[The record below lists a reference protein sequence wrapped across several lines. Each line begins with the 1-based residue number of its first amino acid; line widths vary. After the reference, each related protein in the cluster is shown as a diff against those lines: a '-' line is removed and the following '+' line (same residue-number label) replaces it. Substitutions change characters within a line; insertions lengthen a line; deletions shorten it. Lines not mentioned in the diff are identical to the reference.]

1 MNTPSS
7 TRSPIA
13 GFPTPLRWSP
23 LLLVV
28 ALLAACGGDP
38 PIVCGEEGQVELF
51 TKDSELL
58 QPCFEDPEGEKLTLS
73 TRSADKA
80 IATSIVLGQ
89 AIRIK
94 AVSPGST
101 TVTVTAED
109 PGGQTASMDIQ
120 VLVPNRAPRAR
131 GRMSDVKTMIE
142 GVRQEVVNDYFSD
155 PDDQALVFSARPA
168 DPSVAS
174 AEVVDSLKLIVRGVG
189 NGTTTVTVV
198 ATDPGGL
205 TAEREMEVSV
215 VDPVMIFENAF
226 DDSGEL
232 SDWTR
237 NFASIG
243 SITGGRLYL
252 YNLYPGWFGLADR
265 TGLAVSDYVFAA
277 SVGRET
283 EDIVAGFMAIAPYV
297 SFATPYAFFFTLGYG
312 ENVLNHAG
320 DSNWRMAT
328 CCFWSSEGAFGG
340 ESDLIAEVGELNEIA
355 MSTRRGRMTFTIDG
369 EEMLD
374 IDMIARVW
382 PSLMTT
388 ARLAMYGLGGATR
401 QRGFWDWAS
410 VDAVDQTPDPE
421 SPPAFELGP
430 AEFEEFEL
438 GTMSAPGAKIPTI
451 EIRK

>member
-13 GFPTPLRWSP
+13 GFPTLLRWSP

-38 PIVCGEEGQVELF
+38 PTVCGEIGEVELF
-51 TKDSELL
+51 TKDSELI
-58 QPCFEDPEGEKLTLS
+58 QPCFEDPEGEKLTLT

-131 GRMSDVKTMIE
+131 GRLSDVKTMIE
-142 GVRQEVVNDYFSD
+142 GVRQVIVNENFSD
-155 PDDQALVFSARPA
+155 PDDQALVFSARSA

-174 AEVVDSLKLIVRGVG
+174 ADVKDSLKLIVIGTG
-189 NGTTTVTVV
+189 LGTTTVTVV

-205 TAEREMEVSV
+205 TAEREMEVSIV
-215 VDPVMIFENAF
+215 EPVMMF
-226 DDSGEL
+226 DDQFETTASL
-232 SDWTR
+232 SDWVR
-237 NFASIG
+237 NFASIA
-243 SITGGRLYL
+243 SISGGRLYL
-252 YNLYPGWFGLADR
+252 YNLYSGWFGLADR
-265 TGLAVSDYVFAA
+265 TGLAVSDYVFSA
-277 SVGRET
+277 SVGRDT
-283 EDIVAGFMAIAPYV
+283 EEVVAGFMAIAPYV
-297 SFATPYAFFFTLGYG
+297 NFATPYAFFFLLGYG
-312 ENVLNHAG
+312 ENVLGHAG

-328 CCFWSSEGAFGG
+328 CCGWSSEGAFGG
-340 ESDLIAEVGELNEIA
+340 ESDIVAEVGELNEIA
-355 MSTRRGRMTFTIDG
+355 MSTRRGRMIFTIDG
-369 EEMLD
+369 EEMFD

-382 PSLMTT
+382 PSILST

-410 VDAVDQTPDPE
+410 LEAVDQAADPE
-421 SPPAFELGP
+421 APAFELGP

-438 GTMSAPGAKIPTI
+438 ATMSAPGAKIPTI

>member
-13 GFPTPLRWSP
+13 GFPTLLRWSP

-38 PIVCGEEGQVELF
+38 PTVCGEIGQIELF
-51 TKDSELL
+51 TKDSELI
-58 QPCFEDPEGEKLTLS
+58 QPCFEDPEGEKLTLT
-73 TRSADKA
+73 TRSADVA

-131 GRMSDVKTMIE
+131 GRLSDVKTMIE
-142 GVRQEVVNDYFSD
+142 GLRQEVVNDYFSD
-155 PDDQALVFSARPA
+155 PDDQPLVFSARSG
-168 DPSVAS
+168 DPSVTR
-174 AEVVDSLKLIVRGVG
+174 AEIVDSLKLIVTGTG
-189 NGTTTVTVV
+189 LGTTTVTVI

-215 VDPVMIFENAF
+215 VDPVMVF
-226 DDSGEL
+226 DDDFETTASL
-232 SDWTR
+232 SNWVR

-243 SITGGRLYL
+243 SISGGRLYL
-252 YNLYPGWFGLADR
+252 YNLYSGWFGLADR
-265 TGLAVSDYVFAA
+265 TNLEVSDYVFAA
-277 SVGRET
+277 AAGRST
-283 EDIVAGFMAIAPYV
+283 EDVVAGFMAIAPFV
-297 SFATPYAFFFTLGYG
+297 NFATPYAFFFTLGYG

-328 CCFWSSEGAFGG
+328 CCGWSSEGAFGG
-340 ESDLIAEVGELNEIA
+340 ESDLVAEVGELNEIA

-374 IDMIARVW
+374 VDMINRVW
-382 PSLMTT
+382 PSLIST

-401 QRGFWDWAS
+401 QQGFWDWAS
-410 VDAVDQTPDPE
+410 LEGVDQADE
-421 SPPAFELGP
+421 SAPAMGLGP

-438 GTMSAPGAKIPTI
+438 GTMSAPGAEIPTI
-451 EIRK
+451 EIRR